1 MQKGGQ
7 SPSFFNAHF
16 LNQISHICNE
26 RKYFQNKFKKG
37 EK

>member
-1 MQKGGQ
+1 MQKGGR

-26 RKYFQNKFKKG
+26 RLTIKSQV
-37 EK
+37 